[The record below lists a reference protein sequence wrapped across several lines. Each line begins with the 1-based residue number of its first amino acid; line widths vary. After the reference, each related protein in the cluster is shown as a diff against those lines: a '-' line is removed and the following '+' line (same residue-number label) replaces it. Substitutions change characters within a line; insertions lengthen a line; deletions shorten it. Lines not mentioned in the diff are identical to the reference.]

1 MKKRKILGIDYGDF
15 TIGLAIFDLETDFI
29 YPYKTIFRAKANVLR
44 KSIREIVDIVN
55 AENVTDIVIGLPLNA
70 DGSEGDR
77 VDKVKS
83 FARMLSNGLINFGL
97 ANIVGSKANIVG
109 ANADIVE
116 SKANIVGANA
126 CGALCTGE
134 LYEPNILIAFQ
145 DERLTTVEAKSI
157 LQERG
162 IPKTEWKKNIDQIAA
177 EIILQDYRQ
186 VKSYIRKVIYTIE
199 TIDISSF
206 NNFADEIIIP
216 NDYVISRHLEEI
228 QIANLLK
235 KEIGGVIELLKES
248 NVDGEK
254 MADYLWNNILWELK
268 NISTKSSIDWQVRK
282 AIKQI
287 WKNPGGII
295 LNLKNCAVNEDDIID
310 IVCDRIGRVAK
321 KINGISIILV
331 RDLKIIKYIKIKK

>member
-109 ANADIVE
+109 ANA
-116 SKANIVGANA
+116 

-206 NNFADEIIIP
+206 NNIVDEIIIP
-216 NDYVISRHLEEI
+216 NDYAINRHLEEI

>member
-206 NNFADEIIIP
+206 NNIVDEIIIP
-216 NDYVISRHLEEI
+216 NDYAINRHLEEI